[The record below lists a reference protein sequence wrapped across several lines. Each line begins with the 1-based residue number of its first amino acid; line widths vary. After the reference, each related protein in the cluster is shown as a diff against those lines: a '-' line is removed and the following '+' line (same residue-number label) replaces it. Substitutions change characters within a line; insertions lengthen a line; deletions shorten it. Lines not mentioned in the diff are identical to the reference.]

1 MNMIQKLRR
10 KFILVATIAIFLIV
24 VGALSLINAITY
36 IRMENE
42 VEGILTY
49 ISQNDGYAPP
59 HTPPRSTSSWPSLGL
74 DDSNWA
80 SDTPEFTYQTRFFS
94 VHVNAD
100 GYASNINIAHI
111 AAFTEEEAIQY
122 ARTTVA
128 EGKPQGFF
136 KKNRATYAYLIT
148 KHDDD
153 SYLIVILDCTRDVAA
168 VQSFMR
174 NSAWFGFACI
184 VLYVLI
190 LIGLCKWAIKPFIRN
205 MENQKRFITNAG
217 HELKTPIAIISANA
231 EALELLNGKNQWT
244 TSIIHQVR
252 RVSNLIND
260 LIMLA
265 KMSEGSQIQLQW
277 QDINISA
284 VAHTVA
290 ESFRTMA
297 EEQQKTL
304 TETITPQ
311 VVIKSDAKCIYELIN
326 ILVDNA
332 VKYCDDGG
340 TIDVRL
346 VPGRLKKGAVIAISN
361 TYADGE
367 KIDYSRFFERFYR
380 GDESHNSKQAGYGIG
395 LSMAEELT
403 HVLKGKISV
412 SYKKGVIT
420 FAVQFA

>member
-1 MNMIQKLRR
+1 MNMIKKLRR
-10 KFILVATIAIFLIV
+10 QFILVATVAVIIIV
-24 VGALSLINAITY
+24 VGALSLINALTY
-36 IRMENE
+36 MRMESE
-42 VEGILTY
+42 VQSILTY

-59 HTPPRSTSSWPSLGL
+59 HTPPRTTGSWLL
-74 DDSNWA
+74 AWDDSNWA

-94 VHVNAD
+94 VHVNAA
-100 GYASNINIAHI
+100 GYATDINIKHI
-111 AAFTEEEAIQY
+111 AAFSEDEAIQY

-136 KKNRATYAYLIT
+136 KKNRATYAYTIT
-148 KHDDD
+148 KHPGG

-174 NSAWFGFACI
+174 YSAWFGFACI

-190 LIGLCKWAIKPFIRN
+190 LIAFCNLAIKPFVRN

-231 EALELLNGKNQWT
+231 EAMELINGKSQWT
-244 TSIIHQVR
+244 TSILHQVK

-260 LIMLA
+260 LIMLS
-265 KMSEGSQIQLQW
+265 KMSEGSQLELHIVQVNVTT
-277 QDINISA
+277 IVTNII
-284 VAHTVA
+284 
-290 ESFRTMA
+290 ESFQTMA
-297 EEQQKTL
+297 EEQQKQL
-304 TETITPQ
+304 DHDVASQI
-311 VVIKSDAKCIYELIN
+311 VIKSDEKCVYELIN

-340 TIDVRL
+340 KIHVSL
-346 VPGRLKKGAVIAISN
+346 NAGRKGKGAIVAISN
-361 TYADGE
+361 TYAEGS

-380 GDESHNSKQAGYGIG
+380 GNESHDSAKAGYGIG

-403 HVLKGKISV
+403 QVLKGRLAV
-412 SYKKGVIT
+412 SYKDGEIT
-420 FAVQFA
+420 FAVRLP

>member
-1 MNMIQKLRR
+1 MNMIKKLRR
-10 KFILVATIAIFLIV
+10 QFILVATVAVIIIV

-36 IRMENE
+36 VRMENE
-42 VEGILTY
+42 VQTVLAY
-49 ISQNDGYAPP
+49 ISQNNGDAP
-59 HTPPRSTSSWPSLGL
+59 HTQPSTTGSWLL
-74 DDSNWA
+74 DWDDSNWA

-100 GYASNINIAHI
+100 GYATNINIKHI
-111 AAFTEEEAIQY
+111 AAFSEEEAIQY

-136 KKNRATYAYLIT
+136 KKDRATYAYLIT
-148 KHDDD
+148 KHDDG
-153 SYLIVILDCTRDVAA
+153 SYLIVILDCTRDVGA

-174 NSAWFGFACI
+174 YSAWFGFACI

-190 LIGLCKWAIKPFIRN
+190 LIGFCNLAIKPFVRN

-231 EALELLNGKNQWT
+231 EAMEMINGKSQWT
-244 TSIIHQVR
+244 TSILHQVK

-260 LIMLA
+260 LIMLS
-265 KMSEGSQIQLQW
+265 KMSEGSQLEWHIGQVNMTTVVTTIVESFQPIAKDQEKTL
-277 QDINISA
+277 
-284 VAHTVA
+284 AHTVA
-290 ESFRTMA
+290 
-297 EEQQKTL
+297 
-304 TETITPQ
+304 PD
-311 VVIKSDAKCIYELIN
+311 VIIRSDEKCVYELIN

-340 TIDVRL
+340 TIKVNL
-346 VPGRLKKGAVIAISN
+346 AKGKKKGAVVTIAN
-361 TYADGE
+361 TYAAGA

-380 GDESHNSKQAGYGIG
+380 GNESHDSAKAGYGIG

-403 HVLKGKISV
+403 QVLKGKIAV
-412 SYKKGVIT
+412 SYKDGVIT
-420 FAVQFA
+420 FAVRLP

>member
-1 MNMIQKLRR
+1 MNMIKKLRR
-10 KFILVATIAIFLIV
+10 QFILVATAAVFLII

-36 IRMENE
+36 VRMENE
-42 VEGILTY
+42 VQSILSY

-59 HTPPRSTSSWPSLGL
+59 HTPPPTTGSWLLGT

-94 VHVNAD
+94 VHVNAE
-100 GYASNINIAHI
+100 GYASEINITHI
-111 AAFTEEEAIQY
+111 AAFTETEAIQY

-136 KKNRATYAYLIT
+136 KKNRATYAYQIT
-148 KHDDD
+148 KHDDG

-174 NSAWFGFACI
+174 YSAWFGFACI

-190 LIGLCKWAIKPFIRN
+190 LIGLCNWAIKPFVRN

-231 EALELLNGKNQWT
+231 EAIELINGKSQWT
-244 TSIIHQVR
+244 TSILHQVR

-265 KMSEGSQIQLQW
+265 KMSEGSQLQLT
-277 QDINISA
+277 IAELNVSA
-284 VAHTVA
+284 VTHTVA

-297 EEQQKTL
+297 EEQHKLL
-304 TETITPQ
+304 TEAITPDIM
-311 VVIKSDAKCIYELIN
+311 IKSDEKCFYELIN
-326 ILVDNA
+326 ILIDNA
-332 VKYCDDGG
+332 VKYCDDNGEI
-340 TIDVRL
+340 TVRL
-346 VPGRLKKGAVIAISN
+346 TPGRLKKGAVIAISN
-361 TYADGE
+361 TYAAGE

-380 GDESHNSKQAGYGIG
+380 GDESHNSQKSGYGIG

-412 SYKKGVIT
+412 SYKKGIIT
-420 FAVQFA
+420 FTVQFS